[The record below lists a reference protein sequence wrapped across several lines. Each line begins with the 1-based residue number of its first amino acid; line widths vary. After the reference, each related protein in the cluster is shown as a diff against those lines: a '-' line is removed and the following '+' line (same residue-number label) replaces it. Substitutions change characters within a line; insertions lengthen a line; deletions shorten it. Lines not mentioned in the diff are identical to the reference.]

1 MLGLIPLIGAEL
13 IVKEKNLP
21 MTAHEFLER
30 REKIIVQLFPDC
42 QPMPGITQYGLIQ
55 HINIRIRRQGV
66 S

>member
-42 QPMPGITQYGLIQ
+42 QPMPGIIHYGLQ
-55 HINIRIRRQGV
+55 
-66 S
+66 